1 MDFIDTF
8 SYYPYVLNG
17 PSARRVCFVSVYLTR
32 DIFKAKSDDKE
43 DFKSS

>member
-1 MDFIDTF
+1 M
-8 SYYPYVLNG
+8 
-17 PSARRVCFVSVYLTR
+17 AHQRRVCFVSLYLTS